1 MATVNTLDS
10 RTRSSDVYLD
20 MRVDKNY
27 EKAVNNYVKNGYADE
42 LETGKAILRE
52 LQRSP
57 SVKFYKRTSNGG
69 FVVVDS
75 VGALESE
82 SSPFFMFAMTRYT
95 LSSFAND
102 NIPALNEQ
110 RYANVLQRSLETNR
124 YLTTVTTHRL
134 VIKTEVTNPVVH
146 NPKAKRCSQECRG

>member
-10 RTRSSDVYLD
+10 RTSSSDVYLD

-27 EKAVNNYVKNGYADE
+27 EKTVNTYVKNGYADE

-57 SVKFYKRTSNGG
+57 SVKFYKRTSNG

-82 SSPFFMFAMTRYT
+82 STP
-95 LSSFAND
+95 L
-102 NIPALNEQ
+102 LLC
-110 RYANVLQRSLETNR
+110 LQ
-124 YLTTVTTHRL
+124 
-134 VIKTEVTNPVVH
+134 
-146 NPKAKRCSQECRG
+146 